1 VSVTGYHSSALIIS
15 MSARESTDGPSNS
28 CLFRVM
34 KVLPGVGSRQVE
46 QVDPLGPE
54 VLVQVGN
61 LEGRLVGGID

>member
-1 VSVTGYHSSALIIS
+1 

-54 VLVQVGN
+54 ALVQVGN